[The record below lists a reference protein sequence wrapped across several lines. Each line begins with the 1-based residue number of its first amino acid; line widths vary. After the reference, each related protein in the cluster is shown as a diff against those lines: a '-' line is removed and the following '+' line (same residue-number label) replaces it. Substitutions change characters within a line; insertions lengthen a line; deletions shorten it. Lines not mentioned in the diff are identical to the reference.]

1 MFALSGQG
9 LLETRNDPSLRLR
22 ERMHDAMPV
31 CPPMAHG
38 YGSIEHAVWR
48 LPATACHPLDL
59 ARRIVR
65 SAYGDAAASG
75 RGIYPTSISARSGVL
90 PFPSRGVQ
98 TMYRAR
104 AREAFDIELRLIQ
117 RFSDT
122 YANHN
127 RIPSTPAPGVVW
139 VRSFVRSFALRV
151 HERTLQFPPDRTLRA
166 PVSEVHP
173 DRTTA

>member
-1 MFALSGQG
+1 MAALS
-9 LLETRNDPSLRLR
+9 
-22 ERMHDAMPV
+22 MPFGD
-31 CPPMAHG
+31 C
-38 YGSIEHAVWR
+38 
-48 LPATACHPLDL
+48 LPQPAHPLDL

-117 RFSDT
+117 
-122 YANHN
+122 
-127 RIPSTPAPGVVW
+127 
-139 VRSFVRSFALRV
+139 
-151 HERTLQFPPDRTLRA
+151 
-166 PVSEVHP
+166 
-173 DRTTA
+173 